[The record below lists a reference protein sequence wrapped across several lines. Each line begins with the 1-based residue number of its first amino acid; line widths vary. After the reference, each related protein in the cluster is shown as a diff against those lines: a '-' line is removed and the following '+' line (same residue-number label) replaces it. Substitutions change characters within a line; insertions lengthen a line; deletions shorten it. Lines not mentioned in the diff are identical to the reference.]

1 MIGCKYFA
9 EQSGTK
15 QLSCTEQIALEMYKT
30 DSKFTI
36 FLSHDRLLV
45 SCGKERNRKKKNFY
59 GTLVS
64 FSREVTNFY
73 KNAIY
78 SVHNMQIQQPMLFL
92 INNFLQS
99 GRFVPHNRTDFGAG
113 YVQL

>member
-36 FLSHDRLLV
+36 FLSHERLLV
-45 SCGKERNRKKKNFY
+45 SCGKERNRKKKELLRN
-59 GTLVS
+59 S
-64 FSREVTNFY
+64 S
-73 KNAIY
+73 K
-78 SVHNMQIQQPMLFL
+78 LFKGSNKL
-92 INNFLQS
+92 L
-99 GRFVPHNRTDFGAG
+99 
-113 YVQL
+113 